1 MSASVDSDSVGASA
15 SPASCRNSEV
25 ESSERARQREIAA
38 YLSAASFPPGLPAAF
53 QEKASLCTDPTLN
66 ALTQLGALRLNVDRA
81 FVSLIDRQYQYVICE
96 MTRSHSFVDL
106 KCDPGDTVAIGVCKL
121 RNCDG
126 VCPAT
131 MNAFMDETGEW
142 VKTGPEE
149 IANRTRYIINNFK
162 THPNYKDRPY
172 VVNYPYFTSYLEVP
186 LVSPLG
192 YLLGSYC
199 VVDSKYN
206 DFDNDHLV
214 EIMNEI
220 SASIMSHLENVR
232 VRQSRDRS
240 EKLIRGLSGFIKN
253 ELPMTSPLGDNGTSG
268 DAFQASASR
277 GLIMNKF
284 DRKGDDFTDA
294 TSSDG
299 SERQLRPKM
308 ASRSSHESNQSGQ
321 SIATP
326 QGEPSETPPTTPRDD
341 SVTDPM
347 EDQLL
352 TATAQLAPGHS
363 PSHSTSAPSEPSE
376 PHGFINSANI
386 KTTFFRAAAT
396 IQQTMDLDGL
406 MFLDAVPSSYL
417 DRPDQPSLDS
427 REAPRNPSEGPF
439 CATIVKSVS
448 GQGTDAATHQ
458 NQFQLP
464 EVSLQRFIKAYPRGH
479 VFTADELGPIDD
491 SYGVGKPFKPRPAA
505 DKKSLRLRNDI
516 VALFRVLPAAKY
528 IIFHPLWHFQREC
541 WYAATL
547 AWVEDPIRAINVG
560 DLGLVS
566 AFGSS
571 VMSEVS
577 RLETL
582 ATSRAKSDFVSSLS
596 HELRSPLHGIMASS
610 ELVREGI
617 SNPALLSTLD
627 MLDSCATTLLDTFNN
642 LLDHAVVNHSGLK
655 RSPGALMDSA
665 IREMDLGT
673 LVEDVVEV
681 VRVGHL
687 TGNALQMQARTSHRR
702 RASRVKGPS
711 SHPVLITIQI
721 EKRQWKLPVN
731 VGAWKRIVMNVFA
744 NAIKYTDAGRVE
756 IELKVVKRTDRAGK
770 ECDYVSFT
778 VEDTGAGMSSDF
790 IKYRLFTP
798 FSQED
803 SHAPG
808 MGLGLSIV
816 RQLVTDL
823 GGTIN
828 VKSSLGVGTLVEVLV
843 PLGEYDAVPP
853 AEQPFSDEKSLGLS
867 GQTVCL
873 INPDA
878 CVAEAGSDFNVSAE
892 VRTWW
897 ESVEKAIRANAAGFL
912 GTKVTVATKNCQV
925 PSADIYLLDC
935 NSLNGL
941 AEEIRNQVLQIWH
954 TRVQPLVLLCSGSG
968 TTSCFKQKLVE
979 GHSLHLNHPITPRKL
994 SSVFRL
1000 ALQAKS
1006 CCSTVQI
1013 CLKEQL
1019 PSRSSE
1025 PLPSAPSPP
1034 IRPPLYNGPSA
1045 SVVANAPTDSSEA
1058 SVPVQQRTKPS
1069 HLLLVD
1075 DNPINLKLLTQLA
1088 RKLKHTYATA
1098 NNGLEAVQLY
1108 KKSLE
1113 GQEPYFSLVFMDISM
1128 PVMNGFEATREIRQL
1143 EIAAGVPRTKIVA
1156 LTGLRS
1162 DVNGDEATASGLDL
1176 FLTKPVKMSTVKEL
1190 LDGIQ
1195 AGS

>member
-1 MSASVDSDSVGASA
+1 MSASVDSDSAGASA

-66 ALTQLGALRLNVDRA
+66 ALTQLGALRLN
-81 FVSLIDRQYQYVICE
+81 YQYVICE

-131 MNAFMDETGEW
+131 MKAFMDETGEW

-232 VRQSRDRS
+232 VRQNRDRS
-240 EKLIRGLSGFIKN
+240 EKLIRGLSAFIKN
-253 ELPMTSPLGDNGTSG
+253 ELPMTSRLRDNGALE

-277 GLIMNKF
+277 SLVMNKF
-284 DRKGDDFTDA
+284 DGRGDDSTDA

-308 ASRSSHESNQSGQ
+308 ASLSSHESTQSGQ
-321 SIATP
+321 SLATP
-326 QGEPSETPPTTPRDD
+326 QGEASETPPTTPRDD
-341 SVTDPM
+341 SVTNPM

-352 TATAQLAPGHS
+352 TATAQLAPDHS

-376 PHGFINSANI
+376 SHGFI
-386 KTTFFRAAAT
+386 TAAT

-427 REAPRNPSEGPF
+427 REAPCNPAEGPF
-439 CATIVKSVS
+439 CATIVKSIA

-491 SYGVGKPFKPRPAA
+491 SYGVGKPFKSRLAA

-516 VALFRVLPAAKY
+516 AALFRVLPAAKY
-528 IIFHPLWHFQREC
+528 IIFYPLWHFQREC

-571 VMSEVS
+571 VMAEVS

-582 ATSRAKSDFVSSLS
+582 AASRAKSDFVSSLS

-617 SNPALLSTLD
+617 SNQALLSTLD

-642 LLDHAVVNHSGLK
+642 LLDHAVVNHSGLR

-665 IREMDLGT
+665 IREMDLGA

-681 VRVGHL
+681 VR
-687 TGNALQMQARTSHRR
+687 MQARASHRK
-702 RASRVKGPS
+702 RASRVKSPS
-711 SHPVLITIQI
+711 SHP
-721 EKRQWKLPVN
+721 LPVN
-731 VGAWKRIVMNVFA
+731 VGAWKRI
-744 NAIKYTDAGRVE
+744 YTDAGRIE

-790 IKYRLFTP
+790 IN
-798 FSQED
+798 
-803 SHAPG
+803 HAPG

-816 RQLVTDL
+816 RQL
-823 GGTIN
+823 
-828 VKSSLGVGTLVEVLV
+828 SSLG
-843 PLGEYDAVPP
+843 YDAVPP
-853 AEQPFSDEKSLGLS
+853 AEQPFSDEKSLGLN

-873 INPDA
+873 ITPDA
-878 CVAEAGSDFNVSAE
+878 CVAEAGADFSVSTE
-892 VRTWW
+892 VQTWW
-897 ESVEKAIRANAAGFL
+897 ESVEKAIRANATGFL
-912 GTKVTVATKNCQV
+912 GTKVKVATKNCQI

-941 AEEIRNQVLQIWH
+941 VEEIRNQVLQTWH
-954 TRVQPLVLLCSGSG
+954 TRVRPLVLLCSGSG
-968 TTSCFKQKLVE
+968 ATSCFKQKLAE
-979 GHSLHLNHPITPRKL
+979 GHSLHLNHPIAPRKL

-1013 CLKEQL
+1013 CSEKSECNTTQTISGGSTTTQIELPVVKMPIRGLKEQL
-1019 PSRSSE
+1019 PPPPSE
-1025 PLPSAPSPP
+1025 PE
-1034 IRPPLYNGPSA
+1034 PSA
-1045 SVVANAPTDSSEA
+1045 SVGANSLTDSSRP
-1058 SVPVQQRTKPS
+1058 SVPVQQRTRPN

-1075 DNPINLKLLTQLA
+1075 DNPINLKLLIQLA

-1113 GQEPYFSLVFMDISM
+1113 GQEPCFSLVFMDISM